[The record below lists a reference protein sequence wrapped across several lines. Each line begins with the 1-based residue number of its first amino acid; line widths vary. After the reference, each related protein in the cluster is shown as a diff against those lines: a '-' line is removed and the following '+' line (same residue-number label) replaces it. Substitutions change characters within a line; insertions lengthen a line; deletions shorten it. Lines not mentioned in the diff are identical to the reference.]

1 MTKLSMIAAC
11 LLLPGC
17 LGQAYEARQTQ
28 TTGVTCVVPSGDYT
42 GCDGQSHSYV
52 VRYWAASPSASTPAE
67 SDAGL
72 QEWSCWA
79 DQVIPPGYSYSCPA
93 GAACAVWDANGNE
106 EQGHCEGPPADAGAT
121 PDPLS
126 WCLPYAEVDA
136 PPGSGSL
143 PDPVPGRT
151 CHTET
156 SGNLIYWCCVSGVE

>member
-1 MTKLSMIAAC
+1 MTKLSMIAVC

-17 LGQAYEARQTQ
+17 LGQAYE
-28 TTGVTCVVPSGDYT
+28 
-42 GCDGQSHSYV
+42 
-52 VRYWAASPSASTPAE
+52 
-67 SDAGL
+67 
-72 QEWSCWA
+72 
-79 DQVIPPGYSYSCPA
+79 
-93 GAACAVWDANGNE
+93 
-106 EQGHCEGPPADAGAT
+106 ADAGAT

-156 SGNLIYWCCVSGVE
+156 SGNLIYWCCVSVGVE